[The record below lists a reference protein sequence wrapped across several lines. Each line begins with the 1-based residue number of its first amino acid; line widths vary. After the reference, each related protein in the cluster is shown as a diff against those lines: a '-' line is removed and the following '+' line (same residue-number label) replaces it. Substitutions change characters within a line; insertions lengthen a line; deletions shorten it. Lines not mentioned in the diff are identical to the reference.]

1 MIIST
6 TTLTSPLTVPLFLN
20 RTANNSDSSPL
31 YCQNCDFADFTCFI
45 LSMPKYDTV
54 VSRIDD
60 RVSKITRF
68 STIFNTK
75 GNVKVM

>member
-1 MIIST
+1 
-6 TTLTSPLTVPLFLN
+6 
-20 RTANNSDSSPL
+20 
-31 YCQNCDFADFTCFI
+31 
-45 LSMPKYDTV
+45 MPKYDTV

-75 GNVKVM
+75 GNAKVM